1 MIEFKNICKSYKST
15 AVLYQINF
23 SIQDGE
29 TVCLIGESGSG
40 KTTLLKMI
48 NRLITPTSGE
58 ILINGKNIADE
69 NVLQLRRNIGYV
81 IQQTGLFPHMTIRE
95 NIELI
100 PRAMKKDPAAIA
112 KRTVA
117 LLEMVGL
124 APERYMDRYPSELSG
139 GQQQRV
145 GVARAFA
152 CDPDIILMD
161 EPFSALDPI
170 TRSALQDEVAQWQT
184 ELKKTIV
191 FVTHDMDEAVKLGDR
206 ICILNKGRIE
216 QYDTPENIMKQ
227 PGSDFVAQFIGKNR
241 IWSSPE
247 LIMTEDIMVQ
257 DVQTC
262 SRDLSA
268 FRALEK
274 MRSHHINGLMVVDFK
289 TNRLVGV
296 VSAQALRRLDN
307 LRLPVSKA
315 METDFLSVHPRQNL
329 VETLNIIMANH
340 LSYIPVVDERGALC
354 GLITQ
359 SSLVTSLSKQYV
371 DVQEAES

>member
-1 MIEFKNICKSYKST
+1 MIEFKNICKRYKFT
-15 AVLYQINF
+15 PVLHEINF
-23 SIQDGE
+23 TIQDGE

-69 NVLQLRRNIGYV
+69 NVLALRRNIGYV

-100 PRAMKKDPAAIA
+100 PRAMKKDPAAVE
-112 KRTVA
+112 KRTME

-124 APERYMDRYPSELSG
+124 APERYRDRYPSELSG

-170 TRSALQDEVAQWQT
+170 TRSSLQDEVAQWQT

-247 LIMTEDIMVQ
+247 LIMAEDIMVRE
-257 DVQTC
+257 VQTC

-274 MRSHHINGLMVVDFK
+274 MRSHHINGLMVIDFW
-289 TNRLVGV
+289 TNRLVGT
-296 VSAQALRRLDN
+296 VSAQALRSLDD
-307 LRLPVSKA
+307 LHVPVA
-315 METDFLSVHPRQNL
+315 EVMEKEFLTVHPRQNL
-329 VETLNIIMANH
+329 VEALNIITENQ

-359 SSLVTSLSKQYV
+359 SSLVTTLSKQYV
-371 DVQEAES
+371 DVKEEKA

>member
-1 MIEFKNICKSYKST
+1 MIEFKNICKRYKFT
-15 AVLYQINF
+15 PVLHEINF
-23 SIQDGE
+23 TIQDGE

-69 NVLQLRRNIGYV
+69 NVLALRRNIGYV

-100 PRAMKKDPAAIA
+100 PRAMKKDPAAVE
-112 KRTVA
+112 KRTME

-124 APERYMDRYPSELSG
+124 APERYRDRYPSELSG

-170 TRSALQDEVAQWQT
+170 TRSSLQDEVAQWQT

-247 LIMTEDIMVQ
+247 LIMAEDIMVRE
-257 DVQTC
+257 VQTC

-274 MRSHHINGLMVVDFK
+274 MRSHHINGLMVIDFW
-289 TNRLVGV
+289 TNRLVGT
-296 VSAQALRRLDN
+296 VSAQVLRSLDD
-307 LRLPVSKA
+307 LHVPVA
-315 METDFLSVHPRQNL
+315 EVMEKEFLTVHPRQNL
-329 VETLNIIMANH
+329 VEALNIITENQ

-359 SSLVTSLSKQYV
+359 SSLVTTLSKQYV
-371 DVQEAES
+371 DVKEEKA